1 MGRNCS
7 YTIGRRWTGRQ
18 RGAGFAV
25 HCNTGRVCAQLIE
38 HETAGKA
45 NRRVSQRPNAKA
57 QGAQEEEAG
66 AVEPITSS
74 SSTTAGG
81 AGQSA
86 VKHNAEMR
94 QLPQEAPGSL
104 KSLNGGEAVKRLE
117 AGGFGRHPESPA
129 SLTEQVKVVQEV
141 DRMAS
146 WKRHVENERVPHRRD
161 CRVCIEA
168 QAGQRHT
175 VECSHAMSL
184 DIAGPFRARE
194 GMEALVAVITVPMR
208 RSSGKLL
215 VWVGEEDTEGWSR
228 S

>member
-1 MGRNCS
+1 MKQAVLAGILS
-7 YTIGRRWTGRQ
+7 RQ
-18 RGAGFAV
+18 PDHV
-25 HCNTGRVCAQLIE
+25 
-38 HETAGKA
+38 
-45 NRRVSQRPNAKA
+45 
-57 QGAQEEEAG
+57 
-66 AVEPITSS
+66 
-74 SSTTAGG
+74 
-81 AGQSA
+81 
-86 VKHNAEMR
+86 
-94 QLPQEAPGSL
+94 
-104 KSLNGGEAVKRLE
+104 
-117 AGGFGRHPESPA
+117 
-129 SLTEQVKVVQEV
+129 TEQVKVVQEV

-161 CRVCIEA
+161 CRVCMEA

-194 GMEALVAVITVPMR
+194 GMEAVITVPMR